1 MEEEPKA
8 IKDIPNKITITV
20 IGKRHSGKTTLLN
33 SLIFPQIIN
42 NNNYIIT
49 YGYDIR
55 FFPINDKILI
65 KFYDIGSIEFESN
78 VNVFQSMSLYSH
90 YIIYIID
97 PKIKESLE
105 YIKYFEEYFKKN
117 QIILIFNKIDQI
129 PEQNSFMNNTNIQI
143 FIQKYNIKN
152 IFYVNSIDVHSINN
166 LKTYLFDLIQKD
178 LNNNAFQQIK
188 NDDFNINPILFHRTI
203 IERSKRIYCQ

>member
-8 IKDIPNKITITV
+8 IKDIQNKITITV
-20 IGKRHSGKTTLLN
+20 IGKRNSGKTTLLN

-65 KFYDIGSIEFESN
+65 KFYDIGCLEIESN
-78 VNVFQSMSLYSH
+78 INMFQSMSLYSH
-90 YIIYIID
+90 YVIYIID

-129 PEQNSFMNNTNIQI
+129 PEQNSFMNNTNIQS

-152 IFYVNSIDVHSINN
+152 IFYVNSMDVHSINN
-166 LKTYLFDLIQKD
+166 LKTNLFNLIQKD
-178 LNNNAFQQIK
+178 LTNNAFQQIK

-203 IERSKRIYCQ
+203 IDRSKRTYCQ

>member
-1 MEEEPKA
+1 MEEEKT

-20 IGKRHSGKTTLLN
+20 IGKRDSGKTTLLN

-42 NNNYIIT
+42 NNNYVIT

-55 FFPINDKILI
+55 FFPINDSFLI
-65 KFYDIGSIEFESN
+65 KFFDIGSLEIETN
-78 VNVFQSMSLYSH
+78 VNVFQSMSLSSH
-90 YIIYIID
+90 YVIYIID

-105 YIKYFEEYFKKN
+105 YIQYFEEYFKKN

-129 PEQNSFMNNTNIQI
+129 PEQNSFMNNKNIQI

-152 IFYVNSIDVHSINN
+152 IFYVNSMDVHSINN
-166 LKTYLFDLIQKD
+166 LKTNLFNLIQKD
-178 LNNNAFQQIK
+178 LTNNTFQQIK
-188 NDDFNINPILFHRTI
+188 NDDFNINPILFHKTI
-203 IERSKRIYCQ
+203 VDRSKRIYCQ

>member
-1 MEEEPKA
+1 MEEERKT

-20 IGKRHSGKTTLLN
+20 IGKRNSGKTTLLN

-65 KFYDIGSIEFESN
+65 KFYDIGCLEIESN
-78 VNVFQSMSLYSH
+78 INMFQSMSLYSH
-90 YIIYIID
+90 YVIYIID

-129 PEQNSFMNNTNIQI
+129 PEQNSFMNNTNIQS

-152 IFYVNSIDVHSINN
+152 NFYVNSIDVHSINN
-166 LKTYLFDLIQKD
+166 LKTNLFNLIQKD

-203 IERSKRIYCQ
+203 IDRSKRTYCQ

>member
-1 MEEEPKA
+1 MEEEKT

-20 IGKRHSGKTTLLN
+20 IGKRDSGKTTLLN

-42 NNNYIIT
+42 NNNYVIT

-55 FFPINDKILI
+55 FFQINDSFLI
-65 KFYDIGSIEFESN
+65 KFFDIGSLEIETN
-78 VNVFQSMSLYSH
+78 VNVFQSMSLSSH
-90 YIIYIID
+90 YVIYIID

-105 YIKYFEEYFKKN
+105 YIQYFEDYFKKN

-129 PEQNSFMNNTNIQI
+129 PEQNSFMNNKNIQI

-152 IFYVNSIDVHSINN
+152 IFYVNSMDVHSINN
-166 LKTYLFDLIQKD
+166 LKTNLFNLIQKD
-178 LNNNAFQQIK
+178 LTNNTFQQIK
-188 NDDFNINPILFHRTI
+188 NDNFNINPILFHKTI
-203 IERSKRIYCQ
+203 VDRSKRIYCQ

>member
-1 MEEEPKA
+1 MEEEKT

-20 IGKRHSGKTTLLN
+20 IGKRDSGKTTLLN

-42 NNNYIIT
+42 NNNYVIT

-55 FFPINDKILI
+55 FFQINDSFLI
-65 KFYDIGSIEFESN
+65 KFFDIGSLEIETN
-78 VNVFQSMSLYSH
+78 VNVFQSMSLSSH
-90 YIIYIID
+90 YVIYIID

-105 YIKYFEEYFKKN
+105 YIQFFEEYFKKN

-129 PEQNSFMNNTNIQI
+129 PEQNSFMNNKNIQI

-152 IFYVNSIDVHSINN
+152 IFYVNSMDVHSINN
-166 LKTYLFDLIQKD
+166 LKTNLFNLIQKD
-178 LNNNAFQQIK
+178 LTNNTFQQIK
-188 NDDFNINPILFHRTI
+188 NDDFNINPILFHKTI
-203 IERSKRIYCQ
+203 VDRSKRIYCQ

>member
-65 KFYDIGSIEFESN
+65 KFYDIGSLEIESN

-90 YIIYIID
+90 YVIYVID

-129 PEQNSFMNNTNIQI
+129 PEQNSFINNTNIQI

-152 IFYVNSIDVHSINN
+152 IFYVNSIDIHSINN
-166 LKTYLFDLIQKD
+166 LKTNLFNLIQKD

-203 IERSKRIYCQ
+203 IDRSKRTYCQ

>member
-1 MEEEPKA
+1 MEEEKT

-20 IGKRHSGKTTLLN
+20 IGKRDSGKTTLLN

-42 NNNYIIT
+42 NNNYVIT

-55 FFPINDKILI
+55 FFQINDSFLI
-65 KFYDIGSIEFESN
+65 KFFDIGSLEIETN
-78 VNVFQSMSLYSH
+78 VNVFQSMSLSSH
-90 YIIYIID
+90 YVIYIID

-105 YIKYFEEYFKKN
+105 YIQYFEEYFKKN

-129 PEQNSFMNNTNIQI
+129 PEQNSFMNNKNIQI

-152 IFYVNSIDVHSINN
+152 IFYVNSMDVHSINN
-166 LKTYLFDLIQKD
+166 LKTNLFNLIQKD
-178 LNNNAFQQIK
+178 LTNNTFQQIK

>member
-1 MEEEPKA
+1 MEEEKT

-20 IGKRHSGKTTLLN
+20 IGKRDSGKTTLLN

-42 NNNYIIT
+42 NNNYVIT

-55 FFPINDKILI
+55 FFPINDSFLI
-65 KFYDIGSIEFESN
+65 KFFDIGSLEIETN
-78 VNVFQSMSLYSH
+78 VNVFQSMSLSSH
-90 YIIYIID
+90 YVIYIID

-105 YIKYFEEYFKKN
+105 YIQYFEEYFKKN

-129 PEQNSFMNNTNIQI
+129 PEQNSFMNNKNIQI

-152 IFYVNSIDVHSINN
+152 IFYVNSMDVHSINN
-166 LKTYLFDLIQKD
+166 LKTNLFNLIQKD
-178 LNNNAFQQIK
+178 LTNNTFQQIK
-188 NDDFNINPILFHRTI
+188 NDNFNINPILFHKTI
-203 IERSKRIYCQ
+203 VDRSKRIYCQ

>member
-1 MEEEPKA
+1 MEEEKT

-20 IGKRHSGKTTLLN
+20 IGKRDSGKTTLLN

-42 NNNYIIT
+42 NNNYVIT

-55 FFPINDKILI
+55 FFQINDSFLI
-65 KFYDIGSIEFESN
+65 KFFDIGSLEIETN
-78 VNVFQSMSLYSH
+78 VNVFQSMSLSSH
-90 YIIYIID
+90 YVIYIID

-105 YIKYFEEYFKKN
+105 YIQYFEDYFKKN

-129 PEQNSFMNNTNIQI
+129 PEQNSFMNNKNIQI

-152 IFYVNSIDVHSINN
+152 IFYVNSMDVHSINN
-166 LKTYLFDLIQKD
+166 LKTNLFNLIQKD
-178 LNNNAFQQIK
+178 LTNNTFQQIK
-188 NDDFNINPILFHRTI
+188 NDDFNINPILFHKTI
-203 IERSKRIYCQ
+203 VDRSKRIYCQ

>member
-20 IGKRHSGKTTLLN
+20 IGKRDSGKTTLLN

-65 KFYDIGSIEFESN
+65 KFYDIGSLEIESN
-78 VNVFQSMSLYSH
+78 INMFQSMSLYSH
-90 YIIYIID
+90 YVIYIID

-166 LKTYLFDLIQKD
+166 LKTNLFNLIQKD

-203 IERSKRIYCQ
+203 IDRSKRIYCQ

>member
-1 MEEEPKA
+1 MEEEKT

-20 IGKRHSGKTTLLN
+20 IGKRDSGKTTLLN

-42 NNNYIIT
+42 NNNYVIT

-55 FFPINDKILI
+55 FFPINDSFLI
-65 KFYDIGSIEFESN
+65 KFFDIGSLEIETN
-78 VNVFQSMSLYSH
+78 VNVFQSMSLSSH
-90 YIIYIID
+90 YVIYIID

-105 YIKYFEEYFKKN
+105 YIQYFEEYFKKN

-129 PEQNSFMNNTNIQI
+129 PEQNSFMNNKNIQI

-152 IFYVNSIDVHSINN
+152 IFYVNSMDVHSINN
-166 LKTYLFDLIQKD
+166 LKTNLFNLIQKD
-178 LNNNAFQQIK
+178 LTNNAFQQIK
-188 NDDFNINPILFHRTI
+188 NDDFNINPILFHKKI
-203 IERSKRIYCQ
+203 VDRSKRIYCQ

>member
-1 MEEEPKA
+1 MEEENT

-20 IGKRHSGKTTLLN
+20 IGKRDSGKTTLLN

-42 NNNYIIT
+42 NNNYVIT

-55 FFPINDKILI
+55 FFQINDSFLI
-65 KFYDIGSIEFESN
+65 KFFDIGSLEIETN
-78 VNVFQSMSLYSH
+78 VNVFQSMSLSSH
-90 YIIYIID
+90 YVIYIID

-105 YIKYFEEYFKKN
+105 YIQYFEEYFKKN

-129 PEQNSFMNNTNIQI
+129 PEQNSFMNNKNIQI

-152 IFYVNSIDVHSINN
+152 IFYVNSMDVHSINN
-166 LKTYLFDLIQKD
+166 LKTNLFNLIQKD
-178 LNNNAFQQIK
+178 LTNNTFQQIK
-188 NDDFNINPILFHRTI
+188 NDDFNINPILFHKTI
-203 IERSKRIYCQ
+203 VDRSKRIYCQ

>member
-1 MEEEPKA
+1 MEEEKT

-20 IGKRHSGKTTLLN
+20 IGKRDSGKTTLLN

-42 NNNYIIT
+42 NNNYVIT

-55 FFPINDKILI
+55 FFQINDSFLI
-65 KFYDIGSIEFESN
+65 KFFDIGSLEIETN
-78 VNVFQSMSLYSH
+78 VNVFQSMSLSSH
-90 YIIYIID
+90 YVIYIID

-105 YIKYFEEYFKKN
+105 YIQYFEDYFKKN

-129 PEQNSFMNNTNIQI
+129 PEQNSFMNNKNIQI

-152 IFYVNSIDVHSINN
+152 IFYVNSMDVHSINN
-166 LKTYLFDLIQKD
+166 LKTNLFNLIQKD
-178 LNNNAFQQIK
+178 LTNNAFQQIK
-188 NDDFNINPILFHRTI
+188 NDDFNINPILFHKTI
-203 IERSKRIYCQ
+203 VDRSKRIYCQ

>member
-1 MEEEPKA
+1 MEEEKT

-20 IGKRHSGKTTLLN
+20 IGKRDSGKTTLLN

-42 NNNYIIT
+42 NNNYVIT

-55 FFPINDKILI
+55 FFQINDSFLI
-65 KFYDIGSIEFESN
+65 KFFDIGSLEIETN
-78 VNVFQSMSLYSH
+78 VNVFQSMSLSSH
-90 YIIYIID
+90 YVIYIID

-105 YIKYFEEYFKKN
+105 YIQYFEDYFKKN

-129 PEQNSFMNNTNIQI
+129 PEQNSFMNNKNIQI

-166 LKTYLFDLIQKD
+166 LKTNLFDLIQKD

-188 NDDFNINPILFHRTI
+188 NDDFNINPILFHKTI
-203 IERSKRIYCQ
+203 VDRSKRIYCQ

>member
-1 MEEEPKA
+1 MEEEKT

-20 IGKRHSGKTTLLN
+20 IGKRDSGKTTLLN

-42 NNNYIIT
+42 NNNYVIT

-55 FFPINDKILI
+55 FFQINDSFLI
-65 KFYDIGSIEFESN
+65 KFFDIGSLEIETN
-78 VNVFQSMSLYSH
+78 VNVFQSMSLSSH
-90 YIIYIID
+90 YVIYIID

-105 YIKYFEEYFKKN
+105 YIQYFEEYFKKN

-129 PEQNSFMNNTNIQI
+129 PEQNSFMNNKNIQI

-152 IFYVNSIDVHSINN
+152 IFYVNSMDVHSINN
-166 LKTYLFDLIQKD
+166 LKTNLFNLIQKD
-178 LNNNAFQQIK
+178 LTNNAFQQIK
-188 NDDFNINPILFHRTI
+188 NDDFNINPILFHKTI
-203 IERSKRIYCQ
+203 VDRSKRIYCQ

>member
-1 MEEEPKA
+1 MEEEKT

-20 IGKRHSGKTTLLN
+20 IGKRDSGKTTLLN

-42 NNNYIIT
+42 NNNYVIT

-55 FFPINDKILI
+55 FFPINDSFLI
-65 KFYDIGSIEFESN
+65 KFFDIGSLEIETN
-78 VNVFQSMSLYSH
+78 VNVFQSMSLSSH
-90 YIIYIID
+90 YVIYIID

-105 YIKYFEEYFKKN
+105 YIQYFEDYFKKN

-129 PEQNSFMNNTNIQI
+129 PEQNSFMNNKNIQI

-152 IFYVNSIDVHSINN
+152 IFYVNSMDVHSINN
-166 LKTYLFDLIQKD
+166 LKTNLFNLIQKD
-178 LNNNAFQQIK
+178 LTNNTFQQIK
-188 NDDFNINPILFHRTI
+188 NDDFNL
-203 IERSKRIYCQ
+203 

>member
-8 IKDIPNKITITV
+8 IKDIQNKITITV
-20 IGKRHSGKTTLLN
+20 IGKRNSGKTTLLN

-65 KFYDIGSIEFESN
+65 KFYDIGCLEIESN
-78 VNVFQSMSLYSH
+78 INMFQSMSLYSH
-90 YIIYIID
+90 YVIYIID

-129 PEQNSFMNNTNIQI
+129 PEQNSFMNNTNIQS

-166 LKTYLFDLIQKD
+166 LKTNLFNLIQKD

-203 IERSKRIYCQ
+203 IDRSKRTYCQ

>member
-1 MEEEPKA
+1 MEEEKT

-20 IGKRHSGKTTLLN
+20 IGKRDSGKTTLLN

-42 NNNYIIT
+42 NNNYVIT

-55 FFPINDKILI
+55 FFQINDSFLI
-65 KFYDIGSIEFESN
+65 KFFDIGSLEIETN
-78 VNVFQSMSLYSH
+78 VNVFQSMSLSSH
-90 YIIYIID
+90 YVIYIID

-105 YIKYFEEYFKKN
+105 YIQYFEEYFKKN

-129 PEQNSFMNNTNIQI
+129 PEQNSFMNNKNIQI

-152 IFYVNSIDVHSINN
+152 IFYVNSMDVHSINN
-166 LKTYLFDLIQKD
+166 LKTNLFNLIQKD
-178 LNNNAFQQIK
+178 LTNNTFQQIK
-188 NDDFNINPILFHRTI
+188 NDNFNINPILFHKTI
-203 IERSKRIYCQ
+203 VDRSKRIYCQ

>member
-1 MEEEPKA
+1 MEEERKA

-20 IGKRHSGKTTLLN
+20 IGKRDSGKTTLLN

-65 KFYDIGSIEFESN
+65 KFYDIGSLEIESN
-78 VNVFQSMSLYSH
+78 INMFQSMSLYSH
-90 YIIYIID
+90 YVIYIID

-152 IFYVNSIDVHSINN
+152 IFYVNSIDIHSINN
-166 LKTYLFDLIQKD
+166 LKINLFNLIQKD

>member
-1 MEEEPKA
+1 MEEEKT

-20 IGKRHSGKTTLLN
+20 IGKRDSGKTTLLN

-42 NNNYIIT
+42 NNNYVIT

-55 FFPINDKILI
+55 FFQINDSFLI
-65 KFYDIGSIEFESN
+65 KFFDIGSLEIETN
-78 VNVFQSMSLYSH
+78 VNVFQSMSLSSH
-90 YIIYIID
+90 YVIYIID

-105 YIKYFEEYFKKN
+105 YIQYFEEYFKKN

-129 PEQNSFMNNTNIQI
+129 PEQNSFMNNKNIQI

-152 IFYVNSIDVHSINN
+152 IFYVNSMDVHSINN
-166 LKTYLFDLIQKD
+166 LKTNLFNLIQKD
-178 LNNNAFQQIK
+178 LTNNTFQQIK
-188 NDDFNINPILFHRTI
+188 NDDFNINPILFHKTI
-203 IERSKRIYCQ
+203 VDRSKRIYCQ

>member
-1 MEEEPKA
+1 MEEEKT

-20 IGKRHSGKTTLLN
+20 IGKRDSGKTTLLN

-42 NNNYIIT
+42 NNNYVIT

-55 FFPINDKILI
+55 FFQINDSFLI
-65 KFYDIGSIEFESN
+65 KFFDIGSLEIETN

-90 YIIYIID
+90 YVIYIID

-105 YIKYFEEYFKKN
+105 YIQYFEEYFKKN

-129 PEQNSFMNNTNIQI
+129 PEQNSFMNNKNIQI

-152 IFYVNSIDVHSINN
+152 IFYVNSMDVHSINN
-166 LKTYLFDLIQKD
+166 LKTNLFNLIQKD
-178 LNNNAFQQIK
+178 LTNNAFQQIK
-188 NDDFNINPILFHRTI
+188 NDDFNINPILFHKKI
-203 IERSKRIYCQ
+203 VDRSKRIYCQ

>member
-1 MEEEPKA
+1 
-8 IKDIPNKITITV
+8 
-20 IGKRHSGKTTLLN
+20 
-33 SLIFPQIIN
+33 
-42 NNNYIIT
+42 
-49 YGYDIR
+49 
-55 FFPINDKILI
+55 
-65 KFYDIGSIEFESN
+65 
-78 VNVFQSMSLYSH
+78 MSLYSH

-129 PEQNSFMNNTNIQI
+129 PEQNSFMTNTNIQI

-166 LKTYLFDLIQKD
+166 LKTNLLNLIQKD

-188 NDDFNINPILFHRTI
+188 KDDFNINPILFHRTI
-203 IERSKRIYCQ
+203 IDRSKRTYCQ